1 MSDKTIV
8 MTMKQQQT
16 IILKLIITPDP
27 KGSLIDRQKTTKIIQ
42 CIYIWYLN
50 TVLVKVITIPKGI
63 INIYLYISTI
73 KKKKMY
79 LIWTIWNRKGSFS

>member
-1 MSDKTIV
+1 MTVKKRKEVGEMSDKTIV

-42 CIYIWYLN
+42 CIYI
-50 TVLVKVITIPKGI
+50 
-63 INIYLYISTI
+63 
-73 KKKKMY
+73 
-79 LIWTIWNRKGSFS
+79 